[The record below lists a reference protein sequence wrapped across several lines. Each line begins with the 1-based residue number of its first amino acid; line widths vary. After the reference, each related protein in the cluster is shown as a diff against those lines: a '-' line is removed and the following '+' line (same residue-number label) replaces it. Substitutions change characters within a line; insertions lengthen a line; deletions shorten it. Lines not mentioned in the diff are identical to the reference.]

1 VNTSVQ
7 ISLFYSYAHIDK
19 ALREELD
26 KHLSLLRRDGL
37 ITQWYDRDISVGTEW
52 AKQIDQHLNTA
63 HIILLLISSDFLA
76 STYCYSVE
84 MNRALERHEA
94 GEACVIPIL
103 LRPVDW
109 QNAPFAK
116 FQVLPTNHK
125 PVTNWRNR
133 DDAFLDIASNIRKAI
148 EKLLSS
154 SSSTESLPI
163 GNNTSRIAH
172 DEKDGMDGIY
182 KAVQSVFLFNLP
194 LNDPREFYGRK
205 SEYTTL
211 LDRAYLN
218 GSTSIIG
225 SRRIGK
231 TWLIHYFRLMA
242 QKKLGPRFRI
252 AYLDA
257 TLPEC
262 ATVSGFTV
270 SALKALDENTLISPY
285 RDVGLSSLEQAVKDL
300 IRNHQHPVLC
310 IDEFERFSNSYVF
323 DLSFFQGL
331 RAIAASGLCLVIASN
346 ISLID
351 IVSKQIQTSPF
362 FNIFEQLTLKPFT
375 FKEAAIFVRTKGSH
389 AGFIEQERELL
400 LSYGKIDEGQWSP
413 LRLQLAGKLLLED
426 KLLAEQDDSDHYRP
440 NDPLY
445 WETFEQRLEERYR
458 GVVR

>member
-1 VNTSVQ
+1 MNTGEQ
-7 ISLFYSYAHIDK
+7 ISLFYSYAHVDK
-19 ALREELD
+19 ALRQELD

-37 ITQWYDRDISVGTEW
+37 IAQWYDRDISAGTEW

-76 STYCYSVE
+76 SNYCYSIE
-84 MNRALERHEA
+84 MRHAMDRHET

-109 QNAPFAK
+109 EKAPFAK
-116 FQVLPTNHK
+116 LQVLPTNGK
-125 PVTNWRNR
+125 PVTKWRNR

-148 EKLLSS
+148 EKLLSNS
-154 SSSTESLPI
+154 PTKAFPI
-163 GNNTSRIAH
+163 ENNTSSITH
-172 DEKDGMDGIY
+172 DEKDGMDGTY
-182 KAVQSVFLFNLP
+182 RAMQSVFQFNLP

-218 GSTSIIG
+218 GSTSIVG

-231 TWLIHYFRLMA
+231 TWLTHYFRLMA

-262 ATVSGFTV
+262 TTISGFTI
-270 SALKALDENTLISPY
+270 SALNALDENILIPPS
-285 RDVGLSSLEQAVKDL
+285 REAGLRSLEQAVNNL

-310 IDEFERFSNSYVF
+310 IDEFESFSNSHVF

-331 RAIAASGLCLVIASN
+331 RAIASSGLCLVIASN
-346 ISLID
+346 TSLID

-375 FKEAAIFVRTKGSH
+375 LKEAEIFARAKSIQ
-389 AGFIEQERELL
+389 ASFIEQEHERL

-426 KLLAEQDDSDHYRP
+426 KLLAEQDDPDCYRP
-440 NDPLY
+440 HDPLY
-445 WETFEQRLEERYR
+445 WTNFEQRLEERYR